1 MWVDMTDKII
11 SNRTIRWKGKQ
22 LHLPAAIEEVNT
34 VSFNEKQKLWNLI
47 TAELTQISEVAEHEF
62 NAIVTD
68 AHTEGER
75 RGYQKPYSAT
85 VIGYEDTEASL
96 ESLVSVVSERGFPL
110 SQAFYK
116 AKAKLHN
123 VDTLHYAERS
133 ATIASDLSIDID
145 EAITICRNVF
155 YGLKSEYG
163 ELFDTMLKQGQIDIY
178 PRPGKQGG
186 AFMSAQT
193 GHPIMALL
201 NHTNTFSALETL
213 AHEMGH
219 AIHAHRSSTQ
229 SSFYDGH
236 SIITA
241 ETASTLFENL
251 VFDAVYAQAHPVL
264 QQQLLHDRLIRD
276 ISTIQRQIAFFNTEL
291 AIHNHIIT
299 KGAITKETL
308 RDITATELKA
318 YLGKSV
324 TLTHADG
331 YTYVYVSHL
340 RYGFYVYSYT
350 FGLLMSSIMSE
361 RYKQDNR
368 YIEQID
374 LFLRAGASAS
384 VADIFK
390 QIGIDTTKPDT
401 FIEALHAHKQNVNAF
416 IQSVKT
422 I

>member
-1 MWVDMTDKII
+1 
-11 SNRTIRWKGKQ
+11 
-22 LHLPAAIEEVNT
+22 
-34 VSFNEKQKLWNLI
+34 
-47 TAELTQISEVAEHEF
+47 
-62 NAIVTD
+62 
-68 AHTEGER
+68 
-75 RGYQKPYSAT
+75 
-85 VIGYEDTEASL
+85 
-96 ESLVSVVSERGFPL
+96 
-110 SQAFYK
+110 
-116 AKAKLHN
+116 
-123 VDTLHYAERS
+123 
-133 ATIASDLSIDID
+133 
-145 EAITICRNVF
+145 
-155 YGLKSEYG
+155 
-163 ELFDTMLKQGQIDIY
+163 
-178 PRPGKQGG
+178 
-186 AFMSAQT
+186 
-193 GHPIMALL
+193 
-201 NHTNTFSALETL
+201 
-213 AHEMGH
+213 
-219 AIHAHRSSTQ
+219 
-229 SSFYDGH
+229 
-236 SIITA
+236 
-241 ETASTLFENL
+241 
-251 VFDAVYAQAHPVL
+251 L